1 METHEAGAEEQDL
14 RSAYLLRI
22 AMSRFTTADVLA
34 YVLATF
40 IATAIIFGGSIRD
53 ATRKPG
59 DEASIPFST
68 VVYEGQ
74 RGSVPTKILRDMGL
88 EEGQTVTTE
97 QVQEMTE
104 RMVKHFHLEKR

>member
-1 METHEAGAEEQDL
+1 MN
-14 RSAYLLRI
+14 
-22 AMSRFTTADVLA
+22 RFTTADVLA

-40 IATAIIFGGSIRD
+40 IATALVFGGSIRD

-59 DEASIPFST
+59 DEASIPFSI

-97 QVQEMTE
+97 QVQDMTE
-104 RMVKHFHLEKR
+104 RMVVYFNLERKRQ